1 MEIEMQNKPTPLEIR
16 CAIVDAI
23 VAHNEAAR
31 TDMEMGRISEIAYLH
46 RLFPV
51 GAHEVI
57 RDAIT
62 AAYEAKNAD

>member
-1 MEIEMQNKPTPLEIR
+1 MQKHPTPLEIR
-16 CAIVDAI
+16 LAIVDAI

-31 TDMEMGRISEIAYLH
+31 ADFYDGKISSPAYLH

-51 GAHEVI
+51 GAHDVI

-62 AAYEAKNAD
+62 AAYGEENAD